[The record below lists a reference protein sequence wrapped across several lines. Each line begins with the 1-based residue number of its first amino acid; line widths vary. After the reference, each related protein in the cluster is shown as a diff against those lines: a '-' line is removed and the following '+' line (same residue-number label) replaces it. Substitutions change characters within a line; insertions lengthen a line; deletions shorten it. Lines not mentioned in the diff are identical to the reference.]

1 MVKSNNFGPVAQLV
15 MRRIRIAEISGSIP
29 LRSTMTSGGYENL
42 LVYRLAVTIFDFNL
56 LFCQSFLSDY
66 KYRRTVEQMEQAS
79 RSGKQNIVEGSLEKS
94 MEGNIKLTGVAR
106 ASYGELL
113 EDYKDFLRT
122 RNLMI
127 WDKND
132 PRILKIRSFKETL
145 ENPTNLTNLSSWTN
159 LDFNNQENFAN
170 IMICLLYKEN
180 YLLDQLLRSQ
190 EQKFVEHGGFRENL
204 FRKRKEYLDKDRKGL
219 P

>member
-1 MVKSNNFGPVAQLV
+1 MDG
-15 MRRIRIAEISGSIP
+15 
-29 LRSTMTSGGYENL
+29 GGYENL
-42 LVYRLAVTIFDFNL
+42 LVYRLAVTLFDLNL
-56 LFCQSFLSDY
+56 LFCRRFLSDY

-79 RSGKQNIVEGSLEKS
+79 RSGKQNIIEGSLEKS

-122 RNLMI
+122 KKLLF

-132 PRILKIRSFKETL
+132 PRVLKIRSFKESV
-145 ENPTNLTNLSSWTN
+145 ENPTNLASLSNWTN
-159 LDFNNQENFAN
+159 LDFNNEENFAN

-190 EQKFVEHGGFRENL
+190 EKKFIEEGGFRENL
-204 FRKRKEYLDKDRKGL
+204 FRKRKEFVERDKKGL

>member
-56 LFCQSFLSDY
+56 LFCQRFLSNY
-66 KYRRTVEQMEQAS
+66 KYRRTVDQMEQAS

-106 ASYGELL
+106 ANYGELL

>member
-1 MVKSNNFGPVAQLV
+1 MNG
-15 MRRIRIAEISGSIP
+15 
-29 LRSTMTSGGYENL
+29 GGYENL

-56 LFCQSFLSDY
+56 LFCQKFLSDY
-66 KYRRTVEQMEQAS
+66 KYRRTVEQMEQSS

-94 MEGNIKLTGVAR
+94 TEGNIKLTGVAR

-122 RNLMI
+122 RSLLI
-127 WDKND
+127 WGKFD
-132 PRILKIRSFKETL
+132 PRVLRIRFFKESL
-145 ENPTNLTNLSSWTN
+145 ENPTNLTNLSNWTN
-159 LDFNNQENFAN
+159 LDFKNPENFAN
-170 IMICLLYKEN
+170 MMICLIHKES

-190 EQKFVEHGGFRENL
+190 EKKFTEQGGFRENL
-204 FRKRKEYLDKDRKGL
+204 FKKRKEYLNKKGL

>member
-1 MVKSNNFGPVAQLV
+1 

-56 LFCQSFLSDY
+56 LFCQRFLSDY
-66 KYRRTVEQMEQAS
+66 KYRRTVEQMEQAD

-113 EDYKDFLRT
+113 EDYKDYLRT
-122 RNLMI
+122 RNLKL

-132 PRILKIRSFKETL
+132 PRVLRIRSFKESL
-145 ENPTNLTNLSSWTN
+145 ENPTNLTNLSNLTN
-159 LDFNNQENFAN
+159 LDFNNPENFAN
-170 IMICLLYKEN
+170 IMICLIYKEN

-190 EQKFVEHGGFRENL
+190 EKKFIEQGGFRENL
-204 FRKRKEYLDKDRKGL
+204 FKKRKDYLDKGRKGL

>member
-56 LFCQSFLSDY
+56 LFCQRFLSNY
-66 KYRRTVEQMEQAS
+66 KYRRTVDQMEQAS

>member
-1 MVKSNNFGPVAQLV
+1 
-15 MRRIRIAEISGSIP
+15 
-29 LRSTMTSGGYENL
+29 MTSGGYENL

-56 LFCQSFLSDY
+56 LFCQRFLSDY
-66 KYRRTVEQMEQAS
+66 KYRRTVEQMEQAD

-113 EDYKDFLRT
+113 EDYKDYLRT
-122 RNLMI
+122 RNLKL

-132 PRILKIRSFKETL
+132 PRVLRIRSFKESL
-145 ENPTNLTNLSSWTN
+145 ENPTNLTNLSNLTN
-159 LDFNNQENFAN
+159 LDFNNPENFAN
-170 IMICLLYKEN
+170 IMICLIYKEN

-190 EQKFVEHGGFRENL
+190 EKKFIEQGGFRENL
-204 FRKRKEYLDKDRKGL
+204 FKKRKDYLDKGRKGL